1 MEIISIISAAIAL
14 IVSGWKSLD
23 VWLLHDKIRKIKFSI
38 RNSESSIQGPSW
50 NERIH
55 DPSRKEWVSSGKL
68 VSVVSEEDIDKILG
82 IAVASSNKLAAEVL
96 IRANA
101 GLFNAA
107 ISKLIHAAKR
117 NNAVKEA
124 NDFNLTIAEMLFTTK
139 AKHSLIA
146 YTFVAVA
153 VFVHIGLSSLTSQ
166 PTSNGLLLFL
176 AIFFALIHINQKI
189 LEFRI
194 EKGFYGKNEYE
205 AREMVSFLLN
215 HSDKTDFSDGDGL
228 KKLFPKVKDSEQ
240 ELEAFDGLVGVTK

>member
-14 IVSGWKSLD
+14 VVTGWKSLD
-23 VWLLHDKIRKIKFSI
+23 VWFLHDKIRKIKFSI
-38 RNSESSIQGPSW
+38 RNSESSIQGPGL
-50 NERIH
+50 NERIL
-55 DPSRKEWVSSGKL
+55 DFSRKEWVHSEKL
-68 VSVVSEEDIDKILG
+68 LSEEDIDKILG

-96 IRANA
+96 VRVNA
-101 GLFNAA
+101 GLINVV
-107 ISKLIHAAKR
+107 ISKLIYATKR

-124 NDFNLTIAEMLFTTK
+124 SDFNLTIAEMLFTTK
-139 AKHSLIA
+139 AKQSLIA

-166 PTSNGLLLFL
+166 STSNGLLLFL

-215 HSDKTDFSDGDGL
+215 HSSKTDFSDGDGL
-228 KKLFPKVKDSEQ
+228 KKLFPKVNDSEQ